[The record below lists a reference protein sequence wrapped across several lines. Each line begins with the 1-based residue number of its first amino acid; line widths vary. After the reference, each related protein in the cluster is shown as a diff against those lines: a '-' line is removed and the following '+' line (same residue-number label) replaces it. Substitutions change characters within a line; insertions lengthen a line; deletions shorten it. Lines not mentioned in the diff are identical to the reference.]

1 MAADEAEAVDDA
13 ETAAET
19 EAASV
24 RLASGRAL
32 TLPKGR
38 KRVCRAGGTDPGL
51 LSASLRTL
59 RAQR

>member
-1 MAADEAEAVDDA
+1 MKA
-13 ETAAET
+13 AAET

-24 RLASGRAL
+24 RIASGRAL
-32 TLPKGR
+32 TLPKER

-59 RAQR
+59 RALR